1 MRGGLLDRVPSVV
14 RRPSSATP
22 VPVVNETF
30 FLLLSGLFQMFHFLC
45 WAWQYWYSVDLALAA
60 FGLRDGL
67 FFSFRYCAV
76 EPLV

>member
-45 WAWQYWYSVDLALAA
+45 WAWQY
-60 FGLRDGL
+60 
-67 FFSFRYCAV
+67 
-76 EPLV
+76 